1 MRAIFYGWSN
11 IKNFEGG
18 SSIMKKIIVAVILIV
33 LMYFTLQWCAISK
46 KNDHMEASSV
56 SNTEEVEANK
66 S

>member
-1 MRAIFYGWSN
+1 
-11 IKNFEGG
+11 
-18 SSIMKKIIVAVILIV
+18 MKKIIVAVILIV

-56 SNTEEVEANK
+56 SNTEEVEPNK